1 MQAKQVVC
9 KPHNTTGATANRFEN
24 DLVRQPQA
32 DCFSVLISLIIPH
45 KGTGSLLVS
54 LTQNEPADHRY
65 ESDMF
70 LLDGSRR
77 YCCRA
82 VPDGKKKKKNLWPAT
97 AVWAS
102 LSSAPVSLP
111 VTWLILPNPIEP
123 PRDSRWE
130 HGRERWQDRV
140 TERDTYLIYCMWSDC
155 TGGLGL
161 AGNSHLLLLF
171 FIIFHEGPLQLTH
184 LRHCKHILMWIIHL

>member
-1 MQAKQVVC
+1 MVC
-9 KPHNTTGATANRFEN
+9 KPHDTTGATANRFEN

-32 DCFSVLISLIIPH
+32 DCFSVSISLIIPH
-45 KGTGSLLVS
+45 KDRGSLLVS
-54 LTQNEPADHRY
+54 LTQTEPADHRY

-70 LLDGSRR
+70 SPGGSSR

-82 VPDGKKKKKNLWPAT
+82 VPDGWKNLWPAT
-97 AVWAS
+97 VVWAS

-111 VTWLILPNPIEP
+111 VTWVILPNAVQRPW
-123 PRDSRWE
+123 DSRWE
-130 HGRERWQDRV
+130 HGRGRWQDGV
-140 TERDTYLIYCMWSDC
+140 TERDTCLIYCMWSDC

-171 FIIFHEGPLQLTH
+171 FIIFHQGHLQLTPSET
-184 LRHCKHILMWIIHL
+184 L